1 MSETKNLGG
10 RPTVKFVGESGYNGE
25 ALALADA
32 HFQSGGAV
40 GSVGPVAMTARMG
53 VPPYNETYADSAL
66 MALKSGI
73 TLREHCRMQ
82 RKVDPKFPLPET
94 FYAWAVDN
102 VAGFSSKYAYA
113 RRMLLQHWAEELT
126 EIADDGRNDWMER
139 RKLDGTITKQI
150 DHECVQRSKLR
161 VDTRRWLLS
170 KLVPEYGDKIMHQ
183 QLGANGMPV
192 DPPSAV
198 NPIDLSVEL
207 RGWKP
212 RD

>member
-1 MSETKNLGG
+1 M
-10 RPTVKFVGESGYNGE
+10 
-25 ALALADA
+25 
-32 HFQSGGAV
+32 
-40 GSVGPVAMTARMG
+40 M
-53 VPPYNETYADSAL
+53 
-66 MALKSGI
+66 
-73 TLREHCRMQ
+73 
-82 RKVDPKFPLPET
+82 RKTDPQFPEPQV

-102 VAGFSSKYAYA
+102 LAGFSLRYAQA

-139 RKLDGTITKQI
+139 RKLDGTITKHV

-183 QLGANGMPV
+183 QLGANGQPV